1 MEKGRL
7 GMKEGELAGRGMED
21 DVDALTV
28 GLPLRQRQGEVK
40 IKMLAPDMVQLV
52 PERLLPLGRGEAGVD
67 IDIKAAVVIG
77 KDDALDRE
85 REGDEAD
92 VIVSHPGAAPR

>member
-7 GMKEGELAGRGMED
+7 GMKERELAGRGMEHN
-21 DVDALTV
+21 VDALTV
-28 GLPLRQRQGEVK
+28 GLPLGQSQGEVK
-40 IKMLAPDMVQLV
+40 IKMLAPDMVQLM
-52 PERLLPLGRGEAGVD
+52 PERLLPLGGGEAGVD